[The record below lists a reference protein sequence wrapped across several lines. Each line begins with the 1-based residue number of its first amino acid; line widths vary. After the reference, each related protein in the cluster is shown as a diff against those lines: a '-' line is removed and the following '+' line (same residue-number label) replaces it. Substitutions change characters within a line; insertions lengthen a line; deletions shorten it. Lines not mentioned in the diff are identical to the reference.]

1 MTIYGVIDLRV
12 RYGESVAVDG
22 VSFGV
27 EPGGVVAIVG
37 GDGAGKTSV
46 LRALAGA
53 IAPAAG
59 EVRRPGDLEIGYV
72 PADSGVYKDLTTV
85 ENLQFAGSAYGLEG
99 AELDERIDGLLAAT
113 GLQQAADRLAGALS
127 GGMRQKLGLACALL
141 HQPKLLVL
149 DEATTGVDPV
159 SRADLWRYIAR
170 AAVAG
175 SAVVFTTT
183 YLDEAERAS
192 HVLVLD
198 SGRTLVQGSPSQ
210 IVASVGGAIFEVD
223 ERPTEGLSYRRGR
236 RFRVWEPEGSGNGA
250 PVKPDLQDAVT
261 VAALRARIAGIR
273 P

>member
-1 MTIYGVIDLRV
+1 VSIYGVIELVV
-12 RYGESVAVDG
+12 RYGSTVAVDG

-53 IAPAAG
+53 IAPAGG

-85 ENLQFAGSAYGLEG
+85 ENLQFAGAAYGLEG
-99 AELDERIDGLLAAT
+99 AELEESIDGLLAAT
-113 GLQQAADRLAGALS
+113 RLDQARDRLAGDLS
-127 GGMRQKLGLACALL
+127 GGMRQKLALACALA
-141 HQPKLLVL
+141 HRPRLLVL

-170 AAVAG
+170 AAAAG
-175 SAVVFTTT
+175 SAVVFSTS
-183 YLDEAERAS
+183 YLNEAERAA
-192 HVLVLD
+192 HVLALD
-198 SGRTLVQGSPSQ
+198 SGRTLVQGTPAQ
-210 IVASVGGAIFEVD
+210 IVASVAGAIFEVD
-223 ERPTEGLSYRRGR
+223 QRPSEGLSYRRGR
-236 RFRVWEPEGSGNGA
+236 KFRVWEPGGVGNGQ

-261 VAALRARIAGIR
+261 VAALQARTAGVR